1 MSAQHLGDLS
11 CYSAAGVKQA
21 YRKPGTGGTGAGA
34 GVTLVNGNT
43 YYFPLGT
50 SDARVV
56 GLHLKGDAA
65 IIITS
70 ATLQSSCFPKDADG
84 IGGLDV
90 ADFDAT
96 AGNWIPEDPASAVA
110 EVVGAGWAQ
119 AAGVVSVAGGAAG
132 GASWQIG
139 NPGSKRWRLAVVVG
153 GTGGVVRVAAH
164 GRG

>member
-1 MSAQHLGDLS
+1 MSVSLGDLT

-34 GVTLVNGNT
+34 GVTLASVTT
-43 YYFPLGT
+43 YYFPLSI
-50 SDARVV
+50 SDALIV
-56 GLHLKGDAA
+56 GLQLKGDAA

-70 ATLQSSCFPKDADG
+70 ATIQSCCFPKEADG
-84 IGGLDV
+84 IGGADV

-96 AGNWIPEDPASAVA
+96 AGNWIPEDPASATA

-119 AAGVVSVAGGAAG
+119 AAGVVAVAGGTAG

-139 NPGSKRWRLAVVVG
+139 NAGSKRWRLAIVVA

-164 GRG
+164 GRR